1 MRAHQTGMFRRK
13 AIPLL
18 AAFVAG
24 FFLVGL
30 PHWLPPYD
38 RYGFAEPAMI
48 SALAG
53 LAAIAM
59 MLVVGEV
66 ASPRRAW
73 LTMSLCLPAAVLAR
87 AVAEGWR
94 DIGPLEFLLAI
105 VVGGAAVL
113 PGALAGA
120 FSLRLQSRGRG

>member
-1 MRAHQTGMFRRK
+1 MFRRK

-30 PHWLPPYD
+30 PHWSPSYD
-38 RYGFAEPAMI
+38 HGGFADPAMI

-66 ASPRRAW
+66 APPRRAW
-73 LTMSLCLPAAVLAR
+73 LTMGLCLPSAELAG
-87 AVAEGWR
+87 AITEGWR
-94 DIGPLEFLLAI
+94 DSVPLEFLLAI
-105 VVGGAAVL
+105 LVGAAAAL